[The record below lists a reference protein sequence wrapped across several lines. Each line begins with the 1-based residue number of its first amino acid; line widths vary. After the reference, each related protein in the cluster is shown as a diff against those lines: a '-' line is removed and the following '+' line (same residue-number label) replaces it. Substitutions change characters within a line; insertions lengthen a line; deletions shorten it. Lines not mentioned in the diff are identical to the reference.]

1 LADAARKESL
11 SFIGLDIGTD
21 VAPFVGEM
29 SAPFR
34 ILAVDN
40 EPSVAVSLKY
50 VFAKPRYEVSS
61 AESGPAALA
70 MLDAPS
76 NLYDLIIVD
85 QKMPNLTG
93 VELVDA
99 IRKRGI
105 PGNIIILSAQISPEI
120 REAYERLNVQA
131 IFPKPFDL
139 NELRTAVD
147 HLAA

>member
-1 LADAARKESL
+1 M
-11 SFIGLDIGTD
+11 G
-21 VAPFVGEM
+21 VPY
-29 SAPFR
+29 R
-34 ILAVDN
+34 ILTVDN

-50 VFAKPRYEVSS
+50 VFAGPRFEVSG

-70 MLDAPS
+70 MLAAHSDP
-76 NLYDLIIVD
+76 YDLIIVD

-105 PGNIIILSAQISPEI
+105 PGDIIVLSAHILPEI
-120 REAYERLNVQA
+120 REAYERLNVLA

-139 NELRTAVD
+139 EELRSAVN
-147 HLAA
+147 HLAD

>member
-1 LADAARKESL
+1 
-11 SFIGLDIGTD
+11 
-21 VAPFVGEM
+21 M

-70 MLDAPS
+70 MLDAPA
-76 NLYDLIIVD
+76 NPYDLIIVD

-105 PGNIIILSAQISPEI
+105 PGNIIVLSAQLSPNI

-147 HLAA
+147 HLAPD

>member
-1 LADAARKESL
+1 
-11 SFIGLDIGTD
+11 
-21 VAPFVGEM
+21 
-29 SAPFR
+29 
-34 ILAVDN
+34 
-40 EPSVAVSLKY
+40 
-50 VFAKPRYEVSS
+50 
-61 AESGPAALA
+61 

-76 NLYDLIIVD
+76 DPYDLIIVD

-105 PGNIIILSAQISPEI
+105 PGDIIVLSAQVLPEI

-139 NELRTAVD
+139 EELRSAVD
-147 HLAA
+147 HLAD